1 MSRLKIVNLLILVLV
16 VNACAWMEPFVD
28 RRREAGAKT
37 PETLYVGASKPDAPA
52 VCYNNMRTPYKDVK
66 KLADEECQKQKTGS
80 FATPVK
86 QTSFTCRLLTP
97 NHYYFKCNK

>member
-1 MSRLKIVNLLILVLV
+1 MILILTL
-16 VNACAWMEPFVD
+16 NACSWVDPFVD
-28 RRREAGAKT
+28 RRREAGAKD
-37 PETLYVGASKPDAPA
+37 PSGYYVGESKPAEPA
-52 VCYNNMRTPYKDVK
+52 ICYNNFHTPYKDVK
-66 KLADEECQKQKTGS
+66 KMADEECQKQKTGN